1 MTTYKSRSVS
11 FASRSLSVAIPP
23 KWRLSLSVLGLL
35 GVVAAEPAVL
45 AKSQVSA
52 TIVHERSYESLEKH
66 ARRLADDIGM
76 PADRR
81 DLALSRLRTA
91 FENGKIGAFSKE
103 STLNGIFAY
112 QMGEGGF
119 LVKVKKG
126 KGAAYLSST
135 EPNVALE
142 FKSVTFGAQVG
153 GGSEW
158 GFGVILGLRN
168 TAAFGGDYEGNTRGA
183 TAGSESLNIT
193 KLTKNGL
200 SSTDPSYHELY
211 LVAVAKG
218 LSAGAAIGNLTIL
231 RK

>member
-1 MTTYKSRSVS
+1 MTTYKTRSVS
-11 FASRSLSVAIPP
+11 FARRPLSFAIRL
-23 KWRLSLSVLGLL
+23 KWRLPLSALGLWGL
-35 GVVAAEPAVL
+35 LAAHPEVL
-45 AKSQVSA
+45 AKSPAPA
-52 TIVHERSYESLEKH
+52 TVVHERSYEALEKH
-66 ARRLADDIGM
+66 ARSLADEIGM

-91 FENGKIGAFSKE
+91 FENGKIAAFSKDA
-103 STLNGIFAY
+103 TLNGIFAY

-135 EPNVALE
+135 EPKVALD

-200 SSTDPSYHELY
+200 STTDPSYHELY

-231 RK
+231 RR